1 MSALQSRLDDTLSRA
16 DEILCDRLRREAAE
30 LER

>member
-1 MSALQSRLDDTLSRA
+1 MSALQSKLDDTLSRA
-16 DEILCDRLRREAAE
+16 DEILRDRLRREEAE